1 MVFEHPNCVL
11 PDRQAIFTKLGHAI
25 SQEHIPEVQKILNCD
40 YSWLLNETDYSG
52 NTPLVRTHESL
63 TASLS

>member
-11 PDRQAIFTKLGHAI
+11 PDRQAIFTTLGHAM
-25 SQEHIPEVQKILNCD
+25 SQGNVAEVQKVLNCD

-63 TASLS
+63 KALLS